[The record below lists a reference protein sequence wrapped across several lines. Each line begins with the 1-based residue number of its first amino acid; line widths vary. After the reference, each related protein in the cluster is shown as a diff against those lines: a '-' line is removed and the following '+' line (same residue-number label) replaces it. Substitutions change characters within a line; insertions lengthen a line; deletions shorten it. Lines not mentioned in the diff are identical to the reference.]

1 MTHRIMIVEDEYWTA
16 MGLAMGLQERGAL
29 VTGPFSSISKA
40 IEALNGAERPHAA
53 ILDIRL
59 RNSEIFLLADLL
71 MEDDIPFVFATGY
84 LKCDLPTRF
93 AESPYLEKPF
103 SSGTCVDSVLALA
116 EAHSF
121 ARNSS
126 RLGRSPPLEK
136 NRHAT
141 LTSICQAERPPFIT
155 LPRNLH

>member
-16 MGLAMGLQERGAL
+16 MDLAVGLQERGAL
-29 VTGPFSSISKA
+29 VTGPFSSIPEA
-40 IEALNGAERPHAA
+40 IEALNGAERPDAA

-59 RNSEIFLLADLL
+59 RHSDIFPLADLL
-71 MEDDIPFVFATGY
+71 IKDDIPFVFATGY

-126 RLGRSPPLEK
+126 RRCRS
-136 NRHAT
+136 
-141 LTSICQAERPPFIT
+141 
-155 LPRNLH
+155 LPREEKRLF